1 MTRTY
6 PLQFAS
12 QLRQHLKSLRK
23 KRGLTQAQAGAL
35 IGVSQAR
42 MAEIEANPGVVGL
55 DQLMHLLSA
64 LHVTLLLS
72 EESSSSMA
80 LEGSGAPSSVGVAGN
95 MPDLTVNKPALTSD
109 SIAEQ
114 VRSPAG
120 GSTPSENVT
129 GSAAIAS
136 AVEQARKGLEDN
148 ALQAAAR
155 QLEAQNQLKRL
166 AEALGKNTA
175 LEELRKKTESLAE
188 LTKTSNYLIRRSKG
202 DW

>member
-1 MTRTY
+1 
-6 PLQFAS
+6 
-12 QLRQHLKSLRK
+12 
-23 KRGLTQAQAGAL
+23 
-35 IGVSQAR
+35 
-42 MAEIEANPGVVGL
+42 
-55 DQLMHLLSA
+55 
-64 LHVTLLLS
+64 
-72 EESSSSMA
+72 
-80 LEGSGAPSSVGVAGN
+80 

>member
-1 MTRTY
+1 
-6 PLQFAS
+6 
-12 QLRQHLKSLRK
+12 LKSLRK